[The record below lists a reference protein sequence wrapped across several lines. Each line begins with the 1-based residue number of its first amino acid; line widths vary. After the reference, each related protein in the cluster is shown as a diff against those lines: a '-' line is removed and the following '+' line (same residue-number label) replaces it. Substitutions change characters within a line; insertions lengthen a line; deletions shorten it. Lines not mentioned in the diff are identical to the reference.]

1 MVYECTKAFIVD
13 NVDDNGFPIENRG
26 EQVQRGSMWEL
37 DDCKTTLTGAEL
49 RLSELTGLRWIEI
62 SKERLE
68 SHFNPQKL
76 KLRVEGDWHEE
87 SSIGY

>member
-1 MVYECTKAFIVD
+1 MVYECIKAFAVD
-13 NVDDNGFPIENRG
+13 NVDDNGFPIANRG

-37 DDCKTTLTGAEL
+37 DDCKTTLTGAEF

-62 SKERLE
+62 SKERLD

-76 KLRVEGDWHEE
+76 KFR
-87 SSIGY
+87 